1 MFILLVEY
9 GLMHR
14 GDFINCETCYF
25 CFDGS
30 IDDCEKHF
38 NTIFFEAACNCM
50 PVKTV
55 TIRSKDAAWINADI
69 RWAIKQRYRL
79 FKKANRS
86 NKDEDWRDYRTYR
99 NLVTIK
105 IRDRKLE
112 YLNELDL
119 KASDPKQFGTK
130 EWWKL
135 VKQFMSK
142 KGIYDDI
149 PSIFF
154 NGTLYSSIEDK
165 ANALN
170 EYFYSTIDIIQSKRK
185 YSKCRVH

>member
-1 MFILLVEY
+1 MPCATV
-9 GLMHR
+9 
-14 GDFINCETCYF
+14 INNTNTNYSFKRTLYNYDKLDSTKF
-25 CFDGS
+25 CNMLSRIDWADAMQNGS
-30 IDDCEKHF
+30 IDDCAEHF

-55 TIRSKDAAWINADI
+55 TIRSKGAAWINADT

-79 FKKANRS
+79 FKKAKRS
-86 NKDEDWRDYRTYR
+86 NKDEDWRAYRTYR
-99 NLVTIK
+99 NLVTAK

-135 VKQFMSK
+135 VKQFMNK
-142 KGIYDDI
+142 KRHIRRHSSHLLQWYFV
-149 PSIFF
+149 FF
-154 NGTLYSSIEDK
+154 QRRQGQRIK
-165 ANALN
+165 
-170 EYFYSTIDIIQSKRK
+170 
-185 YSKCRVH
+185 